1 MEAQATIITYK
12 GPLVLERAV
21 LAAGLAGAIVA
32 SQLLPGYP
40 TEWRALLPLAVL
52 VIGLWTTIGAY
63 FATVAV
69 LAYPLWTLSPY
80 LMVLFVALALIPH
93 RLILQ
98 HLALVLLIVWSPV
111 LAALRLELAIP
122 LLVGAL
128 AGPRRG
134 AFAGALA
141 AIWIKLYA
149 AMSGNPLDLLL
160 IAGNPGSPAG
170 VAERFAGA
178 ESLDTLRL
186 IAAPFAPNSSE
197 LLGNVL
203 QIVALAIAGAVA
215 GWLAGWGRA
224 RVVLHDLDEAP
235 PLWQRLAAR
244 LFWTAILPV
253 GSAALTLGAALLLIP
268 FAVGRPLSDLGLHE
282 AGALLLTKGALGG
295 GIVSALLAGILLLQP
310 LPPGA
315 PRRVARKAVAA
326 SVPLPP
332 VDLTP
337 IKNGRFVPG
346 WAAAAGLVTPPA
358 AAEGSPAAGTDDALV
373 DLLLTMEA
381 GSPTGPGAA
390 VTELPN
396 APSSPARRPAPPARE
411 IAIELD

>member
-12 GPLVLERAV
+12 GPAVLERVV

-40 TEWRALLPLAVL
+40 AEWRALLPLAVL

-69 LAYPLWTLSPY
+69 LAYPLWALSPY
-80 LMVLFVALALIPH
+80 LMGLFVALALVPH

-98 HLALVLLIVWSPV
+98 HLALVLLVVWSPA
-111 LAALRLELAIP
+111 LALGRVELAIP
-122 LLVGAL
+122 VLVGAL
-128 AGPRRG
+128 AGARRG

-141 AIWIKLYA
+141 ALWIKGYA

-160 IAGNPGSPAG
+160 IQGNPGSPAG

-186 IAAPFAPNSSE
+186 IVAPFVPNSSE
-197 LLGNVL
+197 LLGNLL
-203 QIVALAIAGAVA
+203 QIAALAGAGA
-215 GWLAGWGRA
+215 LAGGLANWGRA
-224 RVVLHDLDEAP
+224 RIVLHDLDETPAV
-235 PLWQRLAAR
+235 WQRLAGR

-253 GSAALTLGAALLLIP
+253 VSATAALSAALLLIP

-282 AGALLLTKGALGG
+282 AGALLLTKGVLGG
-295 GIVSALLAGILLLQP
+295 VLVLALLGGILLLQP
-310 LPPGA
+310 LPPRA
-315 PRRVARKAVAA
+315 PRRADRKATAP
-326 SVPLPP
+326 VPLPP

-337 IKNGRFVPG
+337 VKTGRFVPA
-346 WAAAAGLVTPPA
+346 WAAEAGLITPLA
-358 AAEGSPAAGTDDALV
+358 AVNSAAVDEDAMV
-373 DLLLTMEA
+373 DLLTMEA
-381 GSPTGPGAA
+381 GATATAPGAT
-390 VTELPN
+390 VTELPA
-396 APSSPARRPAPPARE
+396 APSPPMRRLAPPARE

>member
-12 GPLVLERAV
+12 GPAVLERVV

-40 TEWRALLPLAVL
+40 AEWRALLPLAVL

-69 LAYPLWTLSPY
+69 LAYPLWALSPY
-80 LMVLFVALALIPH
+80 LMGLFVALALVPH

-98 HLALVLLIVWSPV
+98 HLALVLLVVWSPA
-111 LAALRLELAIP
+111 LALGRVELAIP
-122 LLVGAL
+122 VLVGAL
-128 AGPRRG
+128 AGARRG
-134 AFAGALA
+134 AFAGALTA
-141 AIWIKLYA
+141 LWIKGYA

-160 IAGNPGSPAG
+160 IQGNPGSPAG

-186 IAAPFAPNSSE
+186 IVAPFVPNSSE
-197 LLGNVL
+197 LLGNLL
-203 QIVALAIAGAVA
+203 QIAALAGAGA
-215 GWLAGWGRA
+215 LAGGLANWGRA
-224 RVVLHDLDEAP
+224 RIVLHDLDETPAV
-235 PLWQRLAAR
+235 WQRLAGR

-253 GSAALTLGAALLLIP
+253 VSATAALSVALLLIP

-282 AGALLLTKGALGG
+282 AGALLLTKGVLGG
-295 GIVSALLAGILLLQP
+295 ALVLALLGGILLLQP
-310 LPPGA
+310 LPPGGL
-315 PRRVARKAVAA
+315 RRAERKAVAP
-326 SVPLPP
+326 VPLPP

-337 IKNGRFVPG
+337 VKTGRFVPG
-346 WAAAAGLVTPPA
+346 WAAEAGLVTPLA
-358 AAEGSPAAGTDDALV
+358 AVDSAAVAEDVMV
-373 DLLLTMEA
+373 DLLTMEA
-381 GSPTGPGAA
+381 GATATEPRAT
-390 VTELPN
+390 VTELPD
-396 APSSPARRPAPPARE
+396 APRPPVRRMAPPARE